1 MGRQLPVGA
10 SMVRIRGLRRL
21 LTPSATFRSLVNG
34 QSEMTQ
40 RTLGLDLALL
50 ALATIWRAQN
60 QALDVIA

>member
-1 MGRQLPVGA
+1 
-10 SMVRIRGLRRL
+10 
-21 LTPSATFRSLVNG
+21 
-34 QSEMTQ
+34 MTQ